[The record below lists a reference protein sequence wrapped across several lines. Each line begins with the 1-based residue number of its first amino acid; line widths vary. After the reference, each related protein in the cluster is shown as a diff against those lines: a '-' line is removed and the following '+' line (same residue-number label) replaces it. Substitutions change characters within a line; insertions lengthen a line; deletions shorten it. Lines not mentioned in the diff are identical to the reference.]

1 MSTLVNALR
10 VKIWIFDANS
20 LRCCSPPEQFAVR
33 FNQFARF
40 ATGDDAF
47 LGPLC
52 MREGCWFALL
62 ICVTTLSKSL
72 LERESTYTRI
82 LTCKLHVSWHVSHM
96 KAALRQPVGGVLLES
111 IRENAR
117 WGACRRSSKALEILS
132 SSQSLWRES
141 PQCLL
146 RPHLPTHLRWQ
157 HPKQLWTTSIIA
169 HHPD

>member
-20 LRCCSPPEQFAVR
+20 LRCCSPSEQFAVR

-82 LTCKLHVSWHVSHM
+82 LTCKLACKPH
-96 KAALRQPVGGVLLES
+96 ES
-111 IRENAR
+111 SSTSA
-117 WGACRRSSKALEILS
+117 GRRSSTWVYSRKRSMRSLSEEFESAWNTFKFSKPLTRISPVLVKAAS
-132 SSQSLWRES
+132 SDASSEAA
-141 PQCLL
+141 P
-146 RPHLPTHLRWQ
+146 
-157 HPKQLWTTSIIA
+157 
-169 HHPD
+169 